1 MQNDG
6 CSSLSVDLRSSGSDE
21 THAERPSTSFLR
33 KACPHGDG
41 GGNPRAWCRLRRVG
55 CSTKRAS
62 GFTLIEVAIVVGIVG
77 LILGALLAPL
87 SARYE
92 LARLR
97 QARGELSEARE
108 ALYGF
113 ALTYGRLPCPDSDG
127 DGREDAGDGGCVAE
141 EGNLPGTDLGVSRA
155 DPWGNDYR
163 YRVDARFADAV
174 DGTGCG
180 TASVGV
186 SFALCSEG
194 VLIVQDRAAGTP
206 ETVVR
211 GVPALLLS
219 RGFNEGDPRAA
230 DSPDEMENRSDCGG
244 GPAPPPCDPNLYVSH
259 EPTRAEGKEFDD
271 VVVWLSPHVLKN
283 RMVQAMKL
291 P

>member
-1 MQNDG
+1 MRRPRKPG
-6 CSSLSVDLRSSGSDE
+6 PAASPSRPALRPAG
-21 THAERPSTSFLR
+21 AGERDR
-33 KACPHGDG
+33 
-41 GGNPRAWCRLRRVG
+41 
-55 CSTKRAS
+55 

-97 QARGELSEARE
+97 QARGELAEARD

-113 ALTYGRLPCPDSDG
+113 ALTHGRLPCPDSSG
-127 DGREDAGDGGCVAE
+127 DGIEDADDGGCVAE
-141 EGNLPGTDLGVSRA
+141 EGNVPSADLGVARV
-155 DPWGNDYR
+155 DPWGNVYR
-163 YRVDARFADAV
+163 YRVDARFADGT

-194 VLIVQDRAAGTP
+194 EIRIQDGTVGSP
-206 ETVVR
+206 GNVAR
-211 GVPALLLS
+211 GIPALLFS
-219 RGFNEGDPRAA
+219 RGFNEGDSRAA

-244 GPAPPPCDPNLYVSH
+244 GPSPPPCDPDLYIYH

-271 VVVWLSPHVLKN
+271 VVVWISPHVLKN
-283 RMVQAMKL
+283 RVVQAMKL